1 MHEAPFIP
9 ITFTVGDEDIE
20 LIMPPRRLGDVCPHC
35 VGLIRDGS
43 ARCFNCNENAES
55 LDGIVQDVVAISL
68 YAKPSRLR
76 DWLTFYKSG
85 DESLADA
92 LAVAAVAQIFAR
104 FFSEN
109 ADWLAGLALDYAVVV
124 PSTVRPPPHPL
135 AELLRL
141 APHSELSFPPV
152 LRRTAEPLDH
162 NAPNP
167 GAFEVASEVGGNR
180 ILLIDDVYTSGARAQ
195 SAAFRLRAA
204 GAEVVSL
211 CVLGRRYNPDYQTR
225 DLELIRK
232 QRNEQF
238 SWRVDAR
245 SR

>member
-1 MHEAPFIP
+1 
-9 ITFTVGDEDIE
+9 
-20 LIMPPRRLGDVCPHC
+20 MPPRGLGDVCPHC

-43 ARCFNCNENAES
+43 ARCLNCNENASS
-55 LDGIVQDVVAISL
+55 LDGVVQDVVVISL

-109 ADWLAGLALDYAVVV
+109 TDWLAGLGADYAVVV
-124 PSTVRPPPHPL
+124 PSTLRPPPHPL

-141 APHSELSFPPV
+141 APHPGLGFPGV
-152 LRRTAEPLDH
+152 LRRTAAPLDH

-167 GAFEVASEVGGNR
+167 DAFEVTSNVAGDR

-211 CVLGRRYNPDYQTR
+211 CVLGRRYNPGYQPR
-225 DLELIRK
+225 DLQLVGK
-232 QRNEQF
+232 QREQQF
-238 SWRVDAR
+238 SWRVEAR